1 MMTGQSPCL
10 THVSSRQLQLHS
22 GLTAAR
28 TLFQTEY
35 PPPPL
40 NGLYTIR
47 CMESSVT
54 GCSSVGL
61 LAGRSVVSVITGLY
75 LRIGR
80 GIQIVLRSVSL
91 RRKK

>member
-1 MMTGQSPCL
+1 MFDPCL
-10 THVSSRQLQLHS
+10 LTTAPVPQWSDCSQDPFSRLS
-22 GLTAAR
+22 T
-28 TLFQTEY
+28 
-35 PPPPL
+35 PPPL

-47 CMESSVT
+47 SMESSGT

-61 LAGRSVVSVITGLY
+61 LVGGSVVSVITGLY
-75 LRIGR
+75 LRISR